1 MISFLSNLDVSV
13 FRWLN
18 ALAGVSA
25 TWDFLVVALAQ
36 YLPYVL
42 GAVFIWMLLFW
53 GESLGRKMRM
63 LVETGISVTLSRFLL
78 TPLIRFFIYRPRP
91 FLALD
96 GVHNLLGSHNAGSS
110 FPSGHATFFFALA
123 VSVCF
128 YDRRWGAVFLI
139 SAILITVS
147 RVIAGVHYPAD
158 IAVGF
163 VVAVCAAFVAHAAV
177 KRI

>member
-36 YLPYVL
+36 YLPYAL
-42 GAVFIWMLLFW
+42 GAVFVCMLLFW
-53 GESLGRKMRM
+53 GESLGRKMR
-63 LVETGISVTLSRFLL
+63 LTVETGISVMLSRFLL
-78 TPLIRFFIYRPRP
+78 TPLIRFFIHRPRP
-91 FLALD
+91 FLALES
-96 GVHNLLGSHNAGSS
+96 VHNLLGSHDASSS

-123 VSVCF
+123 ISVSF
-128 YDRRWGAVFLI
+128 YSRRWGAIFFI
-139 SAILITVS
+139 STILITIS

-163 VVAVCAAFVAHAAV
+163 IVAACAAFVAHGAA